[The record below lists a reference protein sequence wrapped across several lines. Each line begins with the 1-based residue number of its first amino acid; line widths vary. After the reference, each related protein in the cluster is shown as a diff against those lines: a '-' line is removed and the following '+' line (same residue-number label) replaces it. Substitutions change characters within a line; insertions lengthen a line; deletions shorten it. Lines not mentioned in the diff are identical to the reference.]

1 MKRKNVKIAVAF
13 ATAAI
18 QVLTAVFFAFPSQAT
33 PEAPEIERATAAYVE
48 CLETGDTLFMYNPEK
63 ELYTTSSTKLMTA
76 IVAIEALS
84 DRLDEKI
91 TVTSEMLAEV
101 SGNRLGL
108 EVGEE
113 VTVNDLLHI
122 LITGGNNDGAYC
134 LAFVAYGST
143 SAFVEKM
150 NEKASSLGAFN
161 THYTNPTGMHNDLM
175 VTTLSD
181 TAIISKYAWSLPVF
195 KEASSVSKY
204 VMGATN
210 KSEYRNIYNR
220 NCLISKYYNSSY
232 YNDSCKGI
240 NAGSTE
246 QGGHCV
252 ITVAENENLSYLIMV
267 MGAET
272 TDDTIYSYYNVQN
285 LIDWAFSSFAM
296 VNVLSKDQ
304 MLYEIPVTLSSAVDF
319 VTLAPSEDVSVF
331 LPTDVD
337 VEKEIQ
343 YSWVPYEQELQA
355 PVSAGEIAGQISAV
369 YNGETIGACN
379 LVVTSDVERSEFL
392 YTLKRI
398 ENLTKSKGFIAAVI
412 SAVLI
417 TVGVVFFNA
426 YRRKNTGIY

>member
-1 MKRKNVKIAVAF
+1 MKRKIIKTAVALAVAVLQIILSVSF
-13 ATAAI
+13 TVPLSATA
-18 QVLTAVFFAFPSQAT
+18 S
-33 PEAPEIERATAAYVE
+33 APEIERASAAYVE
-48 CLETGDTLFMYNPEK
+48 CLETGNKLFMYNPDK
-63 ELYTTSSTKLMTA
+63 ELYTTSTAKLMTA

-101 SGNRLGL
+101 AGNRLGL

-134 LAFVAYGST
+134 LAFAAYGST
-143 SAFVEKM
+143 SRFVDKM

-161 THYTNPTGMHNDLM
+161 TRYTNPTGMHNDLM

-181 TAIISKYAWSLPVF
+181 TAAIAKYAWSLPIF
-195 KEASSVSKY
+195 KEASSTSKY
-204 VMGATN
+204 VMEATN

-220 NCLISKYYNSSY
+220 NCLISKYYNSGY
-232 YNDSCKGI
+232 YNPDCKGI

-252 ITVAENENLSYLIMV
+252 ITVAENENLTYLIMV
-267 MGAET
+267 MGADS
-272 TDDTIYSYYNVQN
+272 TDDVIYSYYNAQN

-296 VNVLSKDQ
+296 VNVLRDDQ

-319 VTLAPSEDVSVF
+319 VTLAPSENVSVF

-337 VEKEIQ
+337 IEKEIQ
-343 YSWVPYEQELQA
+343 YSWVPYEQELEA
-355 PVSAGEIAGQISAV
+355 PVSSGEVAGQISAV
-369 YNGETIGACN
+369 YNGETIGACD

-392 YTLKRI
+392 YALKRI
-398 ENLTKSKGFIAAVI
+398 ETLTKSKGFIAAVV